1 MEYNFNICDIF
12 LTSIKICPRNQ
23 GDQMKNYVRFLRQE
37 QGITQKDFAKMI
49 GVTRQTIGALE
60 NDRYNPSLKLAYKIT
75 RVLGKTSIEEVFILT
90 DDDL

>member
-1 MEYNFNICDIF
+1 
-12 LTSIKICPRNQ
+12 
-23 GDQMKNYVRFLRQE
+23 MKNYVRFSRQE

-60 NDRYNPSLKLAYKIT
+60 NNRYNPSLKLAYKIT

>member
-1 MEYNFNICDIF
+1 
-12 LTSIKICPRNQ
+12 
-23 GDQMKNYVRFLRQE
+23 MKNYVRFLRQE
-37 QGITQKDFAKMI
+37 QGITQKDFAEMI

-75 RVLGKTSIEEVFILT
+75 RVLGKEAIEEVFILT

>member
-1 MEYNFNICDIF
+1 
-12 LTSIKICPRNQ
+12 
-23 GDQMKNYVRFLRQE
+23 MKNCVRFYRQE

-60 NDRYNPSLKLAYKIT
+60 NNRYNPSLKLAYKIT
-75 RVLGKTSIEEVFILT
+75 RTLGKTQIEEVFKLT